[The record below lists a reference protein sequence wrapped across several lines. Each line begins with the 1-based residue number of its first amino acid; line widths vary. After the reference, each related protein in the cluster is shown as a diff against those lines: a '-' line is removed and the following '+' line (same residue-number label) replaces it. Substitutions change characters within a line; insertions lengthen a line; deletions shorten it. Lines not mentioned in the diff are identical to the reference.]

1 LLFALRIAS
10 APKATKRAAVQG
22 TAGVSVGPDGRIVI
36 ADEVAAGGKRA
47 GGTSAKRPAAEAM
60 DLDAVIEDASRS
72 YVFKGANWDK
82 AAAAGGAVPAKRTKR
97 NVEWAM
103 NRGDDDDD
111 DDDGADAGLASDV
124 ASVGTRGTRRTAMSA
139 ATSRARSVKSGAT
152 ARSKKLAGIDLGDR
166 FKAKKARGDIRRAGQ
181 PEPFAYL
188 PLGAM
193 ATTKRKHAKLEGKER
208 KVVMAALRGSAA
220 GKKARTA
227 AKGAPAGGRHQ
238 R

>member
-1 LLFALRIAS
+1 M
-10 APKATKRAAVQG
+10 
-22 TAGVSVGPDGRIVI
+22 SVGPDGRIVV
-36 ADEVAAGGKRA
+36 ADEAGGSGRRA
-47 GGTSAKRPAAEAM
+47 GGGASAKRPASEAM

-72 YVFKGANWDK
+72 YAFKGANWDK
-82 AAAAGGAVPAKRTKR
+82 ADAAGGAVPAKRAKR

-103 NRGDDDDD
+103 NRGAGDDEDDDA
-111 DDDGADAGLASDV
+111 DDGAGAGLASDA
-124 ASVGTRGTRRTAMSA
+124 ASVGTRGTRRTALSA

-166 FKAKKARGDIRRAGQ
+166 FKAKKARGDVRRPGQ
-181 PEPFAYL
+181 PEPYAYL
-188 PLGAM
+188 PLGAT

-227 AKGAPAGGRHQ
+227 AKGAPAGGRH
-238 R
+238 RR